1 MAASSDRS
9 KLRNWLPG
17 TLGVVVLFGLA
28 GYAGLSQGRNEPTPT
43 EPASVATAAKPEQA
57 KQEQAKPAA
66 AQTAAKAAPTETK
79 AAPTE
84 TKAAPTETKAAPK
97 VAASQPA
104 ASPAPAPKA
113 APQAAAPAAPK
124 VAAAPAAPA
133 PDAKAPAHNMGH
145 NMGHSMAQAP
155 AAPSAPAAAPAA
167 KVAAT
172 TTVDGD
178 AAHGRQVFKKCQAC
192 HSMQPGKNLLG
203 PSLAGIVG
211 TKAGEVPNYSFSNA
225 MKQSGITWTPEK
237 LDAYLKDPQKVVPG
251 NKMPFPGLKTDS
263 DRTDVIAFL
272 AASAEGGGAAP
283 AAAATPAPAPAGNA
297 AAPVPAAR
305 APAAQAAA
313 RPVMTYLS
321 DAKYTL
327 RSGIAE
333 GRMVFLGVGGTIDG
347 KVNPILT
354 AVEGQVV
361 QVTLINGEGT
371 EHDIVFPDQDAR
383 SPRVV
388 SKGASTSI
396 VFRAGKAGDFLYF
409 CDVPGHRLAG
419 MEGQF
424 LVTATPSAQ
433 VTVEADISRLPTDLP
448 PPIGKR
454 DPKTVR
460 LDLLTVEMEGRLAEG
475 TTFGYWTFNGKVPGP
490 FVRVRVGDTVDVH
503 LKNAADSN
511 MIHSVDFHAATGPG
525 GGAAALQVDPGK
537 EKSMSFKALKPG
549 LYVYHCATP
558 MVAEHI
564 ANGMYGLIL
573 VEPEEGLPPVDHEF
587 YLMQGEIYTDA
598 AFGQH
603 GSQEFSVEK
612 LLAEKP
618 EYFVFNGSVGALTK
632 LHPLHAKVGETV
644 RLYFGVGGPNFTSS
658 FHVIGEIFDK
668 VYNLGGTISPPLE
681 GIQTVSVPPGG
692 AVITEFKLDVP
703 GGYTIVDH
711 ALSRAERG
719 LAGVLVVEGEPN
731 PDIFNGVV
739 EPGMG
744 H

>member
-1 MAASSDRS
+1 MTSLFDRS
-9 KLRNWLPG
+9 SLKNWLPG
-17 TLGVVVLFGLA
+17 VAGVVILFALA
-28 GYAGLSQGRNEPTPT
+28 GYAGVSQGQREQ
-43 EPASVATAAKPEQA
+43 ASAEMAAATTSAGPEAAKPEQ
-57 KQEQAKPAA
+57 PAA
-66 AQTAAKAAPTETK
+66 KVVAEVKPTAETKTAPAKAAKVDTK
-79 AAPTE
+79 AAPPASKTE
-84 TKAAPTETKAAPK
+84 
-97 VAASQPA
+97 
-104 ASPAPAPKA
+104 
-113 APQAAAPAAPK
+113 
-124 VAAAPAAPA
+124 AAPA
-133 PDAKAPAHNMGH
+133 PAGKVAAVPVAPATSPIATGH
-145 NMGHSMAQAP
+145 DMSKMTQAP
-155 AAPSAPAAAPAA
+155 AVKSAAAA

-172 TTVDGD
+172 AVEGD
-178 AAHGRQVFKKCQAC
+178 AVHGRQVFKKCQAC
-192 HSMQPGKNLLG
+192 HSIQPGKNLLG

-211 TKAGEVPNYSFSNA
+211 TKAGEVANYSFSTA
-225 MKQSGITWTPEK
+225 MQQSGIIWTPEK
-237 LDAYLKDPQKVVPG
+237 LDAYLQDPQKVVPG

-272 AASAEGGGAAP
+272 ASSAEAAP
-283 AAAATPAPAPAGNA
+283 ATAASAQAPAASATAPAPVNHAPA
-297 AAPVPAAR
+297 PQAAP
-305 APAAQAAA
+305 
-313 RPVMTYLS
+313 RPVTAYLS

-327 RSGIAE
+327 RSGIAD
-333 GRMVFLGVGGTIDG
+333 GRMVFLGVGGVIDG

-371 EHDIVFPDQDAR
+371 EHDIIFPNQDAR

-396 VFRAGKAGDFLYF
+396 VFRAGKAGDFLYY

-424 LVTATPSAQ
+424 LVTATPSTQ
-433 VTVEADISRLPTDLP
+433 VTVEADISRPPTDLP

-503 LKNAADSN
+503 LKNAAESN

-564 ANGMYGLIL
+564 ANGMYGMIL

-587 YLMQGEIYTDA
+587 YIMQGEIYTDA
-598 AFGQH
+598 AYGQR

-618 EYFVFNGSVGALTK
+618 EYFVFNGSVGAITK

-668 VYNLGGTISPPLE
+668 VYNLGGVTSAPLHD
-681 GIQTVSVPPGG
+681 IQTVTVPPGG

-703 GGYTIVDH
+703 GGYTLVDH

-719 LAGVLVVEGEPN
+719 LAGILVVEGEPN
-731 PDIFNGVV
+731 PDIYNGVV